1 MINLVH
7 FSKTSQNPE
16 SRKNARFRDPFVC
29 TRFLKKIFRIF
40 RRIHRDA
47 SSKCLKMWSTIIF
60 GFLQC
65 HHVTVQFWPDL
76 YRSHHHFWY
85 SVGCI
90 QFCLKKSSDELRER
104 TSLTSFH
111 SKEEILSV
119 TSRFPPYQL
128 RKTNRY
134 VPGRRETRQS
144 EFSKLYLRKMLV
156 SQMKVLR
163 SSKTFPIHF
172 ANTMC
177 NLLSCCS

>member
-1 MINLVH
+1 
-7 FSKTSQNPE
+7 
-16 SRKNARFRDPFVC
+16 
-29 TRFLKKIFRIF
+29 
-40 RRIHRDA
+40 
-47 SSKCLKMWSTIIF
+47 MWSTIIF

-163 SSKTFPIHF
+163 SSKTFPKHF
-172 ANTMC
+172 QYILQIQCVTCFLAVLKYTLCTRCYSKTLLWGPCCALTDIFQCDHGQLNTSQ
-177 NLLSCCS
+177 NT